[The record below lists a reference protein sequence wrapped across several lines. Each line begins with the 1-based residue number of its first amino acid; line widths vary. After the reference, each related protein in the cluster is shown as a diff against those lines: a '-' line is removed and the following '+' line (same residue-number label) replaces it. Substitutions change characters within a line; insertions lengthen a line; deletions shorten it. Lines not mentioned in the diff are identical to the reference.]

1 MIKINIKN
9 KLIQRESLE
18 NIAKLKNYQSSTQIN
33 QKKLEQDLQ
42 RIKQEYVSGGGVV
55 PEYPNLQGQGSS
67 SMRKIGETT
76 SNCSDSQ

>member
-33 QKKLEQDLQ
+33 QKRLEQDLQ
-42 RIKQEYVSGGGVV
+42 RIK
-55 PEYPNLQGQGSS
+55 
-67 SMRKIGETT
+67 
-76 SNCSDSQ
+76 